1 MADVVLLALPFVV
14 VGAVGLVVILWLR
27 RRSPGTRPSAAGRTM
42 VRVHLGIAAV
52 AALLFVPLAIA
63 AWSAP

>member
-1 MADVVLLALPFVV
+1 MTDVVVLALPFVV

-27 RRSPGTRPSAAGRTM
+27 RRSPGTPPSAAGRTM
-42 VRVHLGIAAV
+42 FRVYLGIAAV